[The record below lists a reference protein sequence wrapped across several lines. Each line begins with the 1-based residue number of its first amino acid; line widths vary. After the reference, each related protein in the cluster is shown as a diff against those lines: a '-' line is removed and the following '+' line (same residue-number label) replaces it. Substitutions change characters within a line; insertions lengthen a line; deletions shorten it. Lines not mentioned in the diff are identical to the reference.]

1 MNATAAMLER
11 LDHKYVV
18 RGAVLRAALP
28 ALADSFDILDID
40 GRRQFTYDTCYFDD
54 PQLSCFHD
62 HHQGRRQRFKVRI
75 RRYVDSDACFVEVK
89 LKDKRGITVKKRFD
103 HDPRHYGSLD
113 ATARDRVLAS
123 FESMYGRPWQRDLD
137 PVIEMRYRRV
147 TLAARGGN
155 ERLTI
160 DSGLTFFGRGRMR
173 AIDDE
178 LFIIET
184 KSANG
189 RGIGDRILRDLHQHP
204 TKRCSKYCVGLA
216 AVGEASRHNR
226 FLPALRKL
234 DLLEPATA
242 AARSLVEG
250 GRARVARRWWAPGQW
265 LPG

>member
-18 RGAVLRAALP
+18 SGSVLKAALP
-28 ALADSFDILDID
+28 ALSEAFDILEID

-54 PQLSCFHD
+54 GRLSCFHD

-75 RRYVDSDACFVEVK
+75 RRYVDSDACFLEVK
-89 LKDKRGITVKKRFD
+89 LKDKRGVTVKKRFD
-103 HDPRHYGSLD
+103 HDPRRYGVLD
-113 ATARDRVLAS
+113 DAAREQALAS
-123 FESMYGRPWQRDLD
+123 FEAMYGRAWARDLE

-160 DSGLTFFGRGRMR
+160 DSGLTFFARGRQR
-173 AIDDE
+173 GIDDE

-189 RGIGDRILRDLHQHP
+189 NGTGDRILRALHQRP
-204 TKRCSKYCVGLA
+204 TRRCSKYCVGLA

-234 DLLEPATA
+234 DLVEPAFA
-242 AARSLVEG
+242 
-250 GRARVARRWWAPGQW
+250 
-265 LPG
+265 